1 MASIVIKGSVT
12 PAVGI
17 LKRGEVANVQLT
29 DRVKLL
35 IARGYI
41 VEVKDSK
48 LSGVDTGP
56 AATPEPAP
64 APPAPT
70 ETPVTAPGEATPIQ
84 GTDQTVPEVANPDVD
99 NSLVDVSD
107 SGTDAPAPTARTTK
121 SR

>member
-56 AATPEPAP
+56 AAAPEPAP
-64 APPAPT
+64 APPAPEPT
-70 ETPVTAPGEATPIQ
+70 TVTPDMPQ

-107 SGTDAPAPTARTTK
+107 PSTDAPTPTARTTK